1 MSRIIRIGFNESL
14 IDGVNMQGRARG
26 RVYQT
31 GSAAC
36 VAACVLALAGCKVG
50 PDYERPELASVPES
64 FRAVEDPSLQP
75 VPGDH
80 RTWWI
85 VFDDPTLNSLIERAA
100 AHNLDLRLAISRVN
114 EARARTR
121 IAQSE
126 RAPQLSLGGGY
137 GGISNAATG
146 FETRSN
152 ATLGI
157 EASWEIDVF
166 GRIARQVEAA
176 DAIFQATEED
186 RRDVQV
192 SLFAEVARAYL
203 SVRSLQAQL
212 DAASRNIDSQQEIL
226 GLTRIRLRDGI
237 ASALEVAQAS
247 ELLATSEAAV
257 PSLRIDL
264 SREINTI
271 ALLVGTHPEGVHAE
285 LSEPRPVPVPEVEV
299 AVGVP
304 ADLIRQRPDIRAAER
319 RLAAQ
324 SAQVGVATAQLY
336 PAFSFGG
343 SLSLNAIDGAN
354 LFDASS
360 RAFSF
365 GPSIRWNIFDGGR
378 VRAQLDVENARL
390 EQSVLLYEQS
400 VLASIEQVESALTG
414 FTEQRIRM
422 DAVERAADA
431 AAETVR
437 LATVLFRDD
446 LIDFQTVLTAQQRKL
461 DADALVARVRG
472 QAAQSLVQLYRALG
486 GGWDTDEAAEQT
498 QRPAAP
504 ASDTPA

>member
-1 MSRIIRIGFNESL
+1 MGFKATL
-14 IDGVNMQGRARG
+14 IHGVNMHATMRH

-31 GSAAC
+31 GSRLCIAAGIL
-36 VAACVLALAGCKVG
+36 LATTGCKVG
-50 PDYERPELASVPES
+50 PDYQRPELASVPET
-64 FRAVEDPSLQP
+64 FRAVDDPSLRP

-85 VFDDPTLNSLIERAA
+85 VFDDPTLNSLIQRAA
-100 AHNLDLRLAISRVN
+100 EHNLDLRLAISRVN

-121 IAQSE
+121 IAESQ

-137 GGISNAATG
+137 GGISNASTG

-157 EASWEIDVF
+157 EASWELDVF
-166 GRIARQVEAA
+166 GRIARQIEAA

-212 DAASRNIDSQQEIL
+212 DAASQNITSQQDIL
-226 GLTRIRLRDGI
+226 GLTRTRFRDGI
-237 ASALEVAQAS
+237 ASALEIAQAS

-271 ALLVGTHPEGVHAE
+271 ALLVGTHPDAVHAE

-324 SAQVGVATAQLY
+324 SAQVGSPPPSSTRPSPSAAASHSTPLTAPTCST
-336 PAFSFGG
+336 PA
-343 SLSLNAIDGAN
+343 AA
-354 LFDASS
+354 
-360 RAFSF
+360 
-365 GPSIRWNIFDGGR
+365 PS
-378 VRAQLDVENARL
+378 A
-390 EQSVLLYEQS
+390 
-400 VLASIEQVESALTG
+400 SALQSDGTSS
-414 FTEQRIRM
+414 T
-422 DAVERAADA
+422 AA
-431 AAETVR
+431 
-437 LATVLFRDD
+437 
-446 LIDFQTVLTAQQRKL
+446 
-461 DADALVARVRG
+461 G
-472 QAAQSLVQLYRALG
+472 S
-486 GGWDTDEAAEQT
+486 
-498 QRPAAP
+498 AP
-504 ASDTPA
+504 NSMSRTPDSNSHSSSTSSPSSHRSNRSSPP

>member
-1 MSRIIRIGFNESL
+1 MNFNESL
-14 IDGVNMQGRARG
+14 IDGVSMHNTVPFQL
-26 RVYQT
+26 YQNR
-31 GSAAC
+31 SVAC
-36 VAACVLALAGCKVG
+36 ILFCIAFSLSGCKVG
-50 PDYERPELASVPES
+50 PDYRTPELVSVPDS
-64 FRAVEDPSLQP
+64 FRTVDDPSLQP
-75 VPGDH
+75 IAGDH

-85 VFDDPTLNSLIERAA
+85 VFEDPILNGLIERATE
-100 AHNLDLRLAISRVN
+100 HNLDLRLAVSRVN

-137 GGISNAATG
+137 GGISNAGTG

-157 EASWEIDVF
+157 EASWELDVF

-203 SVRSLQAQL
+203 SLRSLQAQL
-212 DAASRNIDSQQEIL
+212 DSASQNIDSQEEIV
-226 GLTRIRLRDGI
+226 GLTRTRFRDGI
-237 ASALEVAQAS
+237 ASALDVAQAA
-247 ELLATSEAAV
+247 ELLATSEAAI

-271 ALLVGTHPEGVHAE
+271 ALLVGTHPNRVHAE
-285 LSEPRPVPVPEVEV
+285 LSEPRPVPVPDVEV

-336 PAFSFGG
+336 PAFTFGG

-354 LFDASS
+354 LLDPSS

-365 GPSIRWNIFDGGR
+365 GPSIRWNVFDGGR

-400 VLASIEQVESALTG
+400 VLSSIEQVESALIG

-422 DAVERAADA
+422 DAVQRAADA

-437 LATVLFRDD
+437 LATVLYRDD
-446 LIDFQTVLTAQQRKL
+446 LIDFQNLLTAQQRKL

-486 GGWDTDEAAEQT
+486 GGWDTAEVEEAPNKPDPNISD
-498 QRPAAP
+498 RPA
-504 ASDTPA
+504 